1 MEPLPLV
8 DARHTGASDMNAG
21 FGSWLLG
28 MSLGAGA
35 LAGMLRS
42 PCANL
47 ACRRHAEAFVMLA
60 IALLAAAG
68 VYAFGAAAVAF
79 AAPERLDRTS
89 LPGSARDTR

>member
-1 MEPLPLV
+1 
-8 DARHTGASDMNAG
+8 
-21 FGSWLLG
+21 
-28 MSLGAGA
+28 MSPGAGA

-79 AAPERLDRTS
+79 AAPLALRPRQLTRER
-89 LPGSARDTR
+89 A